1 MTDGLYQA
9 KKLLEDSKN
18 VLVLTS
24 QNPSIDS
31 FASAISLSYTL
42 NNKGKVVNLQPRET
56 PQNYSSLFP
65 QTINSNRFVIS
76 IKSKEISELYYEKEN
91 QLLKIFLSPKD
102 NKIDKN
108 DIIFDDLQ
116 EIPET
121 ESDLLITIGI
131 ENLEKLDDFYEKNF
145 KLFYQTPI
153 LNIDN
158 QQSNNRFGNVNLIS
172 ENLPIT
178 LIFNQIIELLQLPI
192 DQNIRTWILAGI
204 IDFSKNRDIENN
216 QEITNNILDLI
227 TSDIRYKELLDLF
240 IKNENPNQ
248 VKLLEAALKKIE
260 FNSTKRL
267 PIICLTR
274 MDFNN
279 SNTDPKDLSFILKEL
294 TNDILQLPSLLLLWE
309 SGDNKNSIK
318 GVFYSSKPYSN
329 NRILETFKG
338 EQKGKGIIFNANS
351 GNINNVKEK
360 ITEIIF

>member
-9 KKLLEDSKN
+9 KKFLEDAKN
-18 VLVLTS
+18 ILVLTS

-31 FASAISLSYTL
+31 FASAVSLSYTL
-42 NNKGKVVNLQPRET
+42 NNKGKIVNLRPKQT

-102 NKIDKN
+102 NKINKN

-121 ESDLLITIGI
+121 ESDLLVTIGI
-131 ENLEKLDDFYEKNF
+131 ENLEKLGDFYEKNF

-158 QQSNNRFGNVNLIS
+158 QESNNRFGNVNLIS
-172 ENLPIT
+172 EDLPIT
-178 LIFNQIIELLQLPI
+178 LIFNQIIELLQFPT

-204 IDFSKNRDIENN
+204 IAFSKDKEKENS

-227 TSDIRYKELLDLF
+227 TSDIRYKELLSLF
-240 IKNENPNQ
+240 TKNENPNQ
-248 VKLLEAALKKIE
+248 IKLLETALKKIE
-260 FNSTKRL
+260 FNREKQL
-267 PIICLTR
+267 PIICLTKT
-274 MDFNN
+274 DFNN

-294 TNDILQLPSLLLLWE
+294 TNNILRLPSLLLLWE
-309 SGDNKNSIK
+309 SKDRQNLIK
-318 GVFYSSKPYSN
+318 GVFYSSKPYSS

-338 EQKGKGIIFNANS
+338 
-351 GNINNVKEK
+351 
-360 ITEIIF
+360 